1 MIITGDTHGT
11 LDLETLRNYCYN
23 FDVRKEYIVILGD
36 VGVCFHNGLKDE
48 LVKKALLDLNSKGIL
63 FIDGNH
69 ENFDLL
75 NSYEVKEWNGGKVHF
90 IEDNIIHLMR
100 GQVFE
105 IDNKRIFT
113 FGGGNSIDKQW
124 RIEGRIWWK
133 EEMPSKEEYE
143 EGLLNLERVENKVDY
158 IFTHT
163 APREV
168 CKRMVN
174 KMYSGEEEL

>member
-36 VGVCFHNGLKDE
+36 VGVCFHGGIKDE
-48 LVKKALLDLNSKGIL
+48 RVREELERIPSKGVL

-90 IEDNIIHLMR
+90 IDDKIIHLMR

-105 IDNKRIFT
+105 IDNT
-113 FGGGNSIDKQW
+113 
-124 RIEGRIWWK
+124 E
-133 EEMPSKEEYE
+133 
-143 EGLLNLERVENKVDY
+143 ENK
-158 IFTHT
+158 
-163 APREV
+163 E
-168 CKRMVN
+168 K
-174 KMYSGEEEL
+174 

>member
-11 LDLETLRNYCYN
+11 LDLETLRHYCYN

-48 LVKKALLDLNSKGIL
+48 LVRKALLDLNSKGIL

-90 IEDNIIHLMR
+90 IEDKIIHLMR

-113 FGGGNSIDKQW
+113 FGDGNSIDKQW
-124 RIEGRIWWK
+124 RIECTNR
-133 EEMPSKEEYE
+133 
-143 EGLLNLERVENKVDY
+143 RRDDTRANK
-158 IFTHT
+158 
-163 APREV
+163 
-168 CKRMVN
+168 K
-174 KMYSGEEEL
+174 L